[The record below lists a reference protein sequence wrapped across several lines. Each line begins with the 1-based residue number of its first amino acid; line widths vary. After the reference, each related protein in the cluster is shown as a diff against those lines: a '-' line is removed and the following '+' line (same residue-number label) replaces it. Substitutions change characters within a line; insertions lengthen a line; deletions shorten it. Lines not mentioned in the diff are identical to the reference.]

1 MPITA
6 EEAARYAQLFQD
18 IELSRAIQQLKDN
31 PQALQAFLQRSQ
43 GKLYNDI
50 TTAKDETIQKVYGDL
65 QRASDTGNAIYYYYK
80 RNTDL
85 DKLQAQVYNTQ
96 KGSADAVI
104 HDKDLAK
111 RQYEINQWSSSNKM
125 DSLFVYS
132 QLFIILCTVS
142 LLVFVGYKG
151 ILSITT
157 LSIIFFIVILI
168 FIFTIV
174 NRSQY
179 TNFLRDGR
187 FWNRRKFPVY
197 NAIPTPNINICEA
210 DLTTAIDNG
219 VTAAKTQSK
228 AFLAGATNTLHSG
241 VDTAASGLHAVAN
254 RLAAT
259 VK

>member
-1 MPITA
+1 MSGIT
-6 EEAARYAQLFQD
+6 EQAARYAKLFQD
-18 IELSRAIQQLKDN
+18 IEMSSAISELKQN
-31 PQALQAFLQRSQ
+31 PQALQAYLQASQ
-43 GKLYNDI
+43 AKLYNDI
-50 TTAKDETIQKVYGDL
+50 TSAKDESIQKVYGDL

-85 DKLQAQVYNTQ
+85 DKIQAQVFDSQ

-104 HDKDLAK
+104 HDRDLAK

-142 LLVFVGYKG
+142 LLVFVGYNG
-151 ILSITT
+151 ILPPMAIA
-157 LSIIFFIVILI
+157 IISLIVIII

-197 NAIPTPNINICEA
+197 NPVPTPNICDANIAASVESG
-210 DLTTAIDNG
+210 I
-219 VTAAKTQSK
+219 TAAQAKSK
-228 AFLAGATNTLHSG
+228 AFLAGAADSFSRGLG
-241 VDTAASGLHAVAN
+241 TAASGLQSAAN
-254 RLAAT
+254 QLATAA
-259 VK
+259 K

>member
-1 MPITA
+1 MPGITA
-6 EEAARYAQLFQD
+6 EQAAIYAQLFQD
-18 IELSRAIQQLKDN
+18 IELSRALGELKNN
-31 PQALQAFLQRSQ
+31 PQALQAYLQQSQ
-43 GKLYNDI
+43 VKLYNDV
-50 TTAKDETIQKVYGDL
+50 TSAKDESIQKVYGDL

-85 DKLQAQVYNTQ
+85 DKLQAQVYDSQ
-96 KGSADAVI
+96 KGSANAVL
-104 HDKDLAK
+104 HDRDLAK

-142 LLVFVGYKG
+142 LLVFVSYQG
-151 ILSITT
+151 ILPPMAIAVIS
-157 LSIIFFIVILI
+157 LIVIII

-197 NAIPTPNINICEA
+197 NPVPTPNICETNISA
-210 DLTTAIDNG
+210 SVQSGL
-219 VTAAKTQSK
+219 TAAEEKSK
-228 AFLAGATNTLHSG
+228 AFFAGTASSFSKGLN
-241 VDTAASGLHAVAN
+241 TAASGLQSAAGN
-254 RLAAT
+254 LASAA
-259 VK
+259 K

>member
-1 MPITA
+1 MPTITS

-18 IELSRAIQQLKDN
+18 IEMSRALSELKQN
-31 PQALQAFLQRSQ
+31 PQALQAYLQQ
-43 GKLYNDI
+43 AQAKLFTDI
-50 TTAKDETIQKVYGDL
+50 TAAKDETIQKVYGDL
-65 QRASDTGNAIYYYYK
+65 QRASDTANAIYYYYK

-85 DKLQAQVYNTQ
+85 DKLQAQVYDSQ
-96 KGSADAVI
+96 KGAADAVI

-142 LLVFVGYKG
+142 LLVFVGYNG
-151 ILSITT
+151 ILPPMAIAVIS
-157 LSIIFFIVILI
+157 LIVIII

-197 NAIPTPNINICEA
+197 NAVPTPNICDANIASSVESG
-210 DLTTAIDNG
+210 I
-219 VTAAKTQSK
+219 TAAQAKSK
-228 AFLAGATNTLHSG
+228 AFLAGAATSFSKGLG
-241 VDTAASGLHAVAN
+241 TAAAGLQSAAN
-254 RLAAT
+254 DLATAA
-259 VK
+259 K

>member
-1 MPITA
+1 MPIAA

-31 PQALQAFLQRSQ
+31 PQALQAFLQQSQ
-43 GKLYNDI
+43 TKLYNDI
-50 TTAKDETIQKVYGDL
+50 TAAKDESIQKVYGDL

-85 DKLQAQVYNTQ
+85 DKLQAQVYDTQ
-96 KGSADAVI
+96 KGSANAVT

-151 ILSITT
+151 ILSTSVI
-157 LSIIFFIVILI
+157 SIISLVVILI

-179 TNFLRDGR
+179 TNVLRDGR

-197 NAIPTPNINICEA
+197 NAIPTPNICDTNIAASIES
-210 DLTTAIDNG
+210 G
-219 VTAAKTQSK
+219 VTAAKAQSK
-228 AFLAGATNTLHSG
+228 AFLAGAANSIHRG
-241 VDTAASGLHAVAN
+241 VDTAASGLHAATN
-254 RLAAT
+254 QLAAT